1 MRLPGEDLEQYRYVT
16 LDLYAYEGEGSLKLS
31 RLIGQLNQAD
41 YIVLS
46 SNRII
51 GSVPRQPER
60 YPMAS
65 HYYEML
71 LNGDLGFELVADF
84 SQTPELFGITF
95 DDTEAEETL
104 TVYEHPYV
112 RIFQKTDAFNVAD
125 VYNELDAARGYGGV
139 NYLPGDPVGDQMFL
153 TEAERDHL
161 LATTDTLEWSHSL
174 TDQIGG
180 QTEAGFVITGLYEDA
195 HGDHPLGQHAPTYI
209 ATRAVKP
216 LV

>member
-1 MRLPGEDLEQYRYVT
+1 MSRPRVRLGVQPQLTT
-16 LDLYAYEGEGSLKLS
+16 LDFEGSKRITLPVGPRGMADAVLLHDPPTPAEVERAIDVIEDALTAS
-31 RLIGQLNQAD
+31 RLTQTDRG
-41 YIVLS
+41 
-46 SNRII
+46 
-51 GSVPRQPER
+51 
-60 YPMAS
+60 
-65 HYYEML
+65 
-71 LNGDLGFELVADF
+71 ELVVRHH
-84 SQTPELFGITF
+84 L
-95 DDTEAEETL
+95 
-104 TVYEHPYV
+104 PYS
-112 RIFQKTDAFNVAD
+112 D
-125 VYNELDAARGYGGV
+125 LDS
-139 NYLPGDPVGDQMFL
+139 L